1 MGGGAGGGTQEW
13 PCNRQVQAAHQEAR
27 QKTLCG
33 PDMNLNGPVST
44 LPLLA
49 SSERTKTISMRKYEL
64 GHLETTLNGKSN
76 SNSTIVTGASFQIL
90 FMMHRYTMTL
100 LYVSAFCKSSHLVWK
115 NDCIKKFNFKM
126 VWFKAFD

>member
-1 MGGGAGGGTQEW
+1 MGGGAGRGTQEC

-64 GHLETTLNGKSN
+64 GHLETTENGKSN

-90 FMMHRYTMTL
+90 SMMHRYTMTL
-100 LYVSAFCKSSHLVWK
+100 LYVSAFCKSSHLV
-115 NDCIKKFNFKM
+115 
-126 VWFKAFD
+126 